1 MNNLYTQLSNK
12 YNYKTINHIINNI
25 DSSYKNKHINKDE
38 YIFLKN
44 QLKIYPINY
53 INSIF
58 KILILNSQQKNK
70 KILVSTIL
78 PLKQINNDFHLNEMI
93 GGNIVPQA
101 PPLLTQA
108 EINQIYKNKLNSYIT
123 PLTLYQQSLYPYQPP
138 IYNPNIPYYGH
149 QQMRPPGYMPMQPPG
164 YMPTQPPGYMP
175 THPSGYM
182 PTHPPGYMPMRPPGY
197 MPMQSSIYKPPYAS
211 TLFMPPLN
219 AAKSLQT
226 LDNLT
231 KKNHADMINIKKE
244 LENYKKKMKENNNL
258 SKDKLFNDKQQLFLE
273 TMEKREKKEK

>member
-1 MNNLYTQLSNK
+1 MNNLYTQISNK

-58 KILILNSQQKNK
+58 KILILNSKQKNK

-101 PPLLTQA
+101 PPLLTPA

-123 PLTLYQQSLYPYQPP
+123 PLTPYQQYSFPYQPP
-138 IYNPNIPYYGH
+138 IYNPNIPYYGY
-149 QQMRPPGYMPMQPPG
+149 QQMHQPGYMPMQP
-164 YMPTQPPGYMP
+164 
-175 THPSGYM
+175 SGYM
-182 PTHPPGYMPMRPPGY
+182 PMHQPGYMPMRPPGY
-197 MPMQSSIYKPPYAS
+197 MPTHPPGYMPTQSSIYKPPYAS

-231 KKNHADMINIKKE
+231 KKNHTDMINIKKE
-244 LENYKKKMKENNNL
+244 LENYIKKMKENNNL

>member
-1 MNNLYTQLSNK
+1 MNNLYTQISNK

-58 KILILNSQQKNK
+58 KILILNSKQKNK

-108 EINQIYKNKLNSYIT
+108 EMQQAFLNKLNT
-123 PLTLYQQSLYPYQPP
+123 PLSPYQQSLYPYQPP

-149 QQMRPPGYMPMQPPG
+149 QQMLPPGYMPMQQPGYMPMQQPGYMPMQPP
-164 YMPTQPPGYMP
+164 
-175 THPSGYM
+175 
-182 PTHPPGYMPMRPPGY
+182 RY
-197 MPMQSSIYKPPYAS
+197 MPMQQPGYKPPYAS

-219 AAKSLQT
+219 AAKNLQT

-231 KKNHADMINIKKE
+231 KKNHTDMINIKKE
-244 LENYKKKMKENNNL
+244 LEDYKKKMKENNNL
-258 SKDKLFNDKQQLFLE
+258 SKEKLFNDKKQLSLE
-273 TMEKREKKEK
+273 IMEKKEK